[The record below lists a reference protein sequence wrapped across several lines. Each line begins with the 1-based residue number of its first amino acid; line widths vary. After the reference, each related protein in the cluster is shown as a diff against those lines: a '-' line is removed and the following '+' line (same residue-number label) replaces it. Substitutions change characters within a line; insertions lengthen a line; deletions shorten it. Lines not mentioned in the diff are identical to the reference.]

1 MKKISFVAAVALLA
15 LSACKESF
23 KKGDNGLEYKI
34 VTKGSGEPIPYGQYM
49 QIHVAQFYN
58 NGKTDSLLSDSRT
71 SPQGS
76 LIEVLDSVSTP
87 PQYFKILKQL
97 KKGDSLVIRQLT
109 DSAFKGNMESMPP
122 FFKKGKYLI
131 TTVKMEDIFAT
142 KELADAA
149 RIKSMEAAQVKQK
162 AAAAEQIKKDDKILT
177 DYFAKN
183 NIQASKGALGT
194 YVQVLQPGT
203 GATIDTGVVVKANY
217 TGKTMEG
224 KTFDSNTDPAFNHQ
238 QPLLVNMT
246 TDPSLGTTVIP
257 GWTDGFKLI
266 NKGAKAKFYIP
277 SSLAYGAQGAG
288 ADIKPNTILVFDIEV
303 LDVLNRAQASAA
315 AGEQRR
321 EMEAMQKRYMDSMQ
335 KAQPQPQQAPPAN

>member
-1 MKKISFVAAVALLA
+1 MKKISFVAAISVLA
-15 LSACKESF
+15 FTACKESF

-34 VTKGSGEPIPYGQYM
+34 ISSGSGETIPYGQYM

-58 NGKTDSLLSDSRT
+58 NGKSDSLLSDSRT

-76 LIEVLDSVSTP
+76 MVEVLDSVGTP

-109 DSAFKGNMESMPP
+109 DSAFKANMESMPP
-122 FFKKGKYLI
+122 FFKKGHYLI
-131 TTVKMEDIFAT
+131 TTVKMENIYAT
-142 KELADAA
+142 RELADSA
-149 RIKSMEAAQVKQK
+149 RAKGMAAAQEKQK
-162 AAAAEQIKKDDKILT
+162 ALAAEQIKKDDKILT

-194 YVQVLQPGT
+194 YVQILQPGT

-224 KTFDSNTDPAFNHQ
+224 KTFDSNTDPAFNHM

-246 TDPSLGTTVIP
+246 NDPSLGTTVIP

-288 ADIKPNTILVFDIEV
+288 ADIKPNSILVFDIEV
-303 LDVLNRAQASAA
+303 LDVLNKVQALAA
-315 AGEQRR
+315 ATEERKK
-321 EMEAMQKRYMDSMQ
+321 MEEMQKRYMDSMQ
-335 KAQPQPQQAPPAN
+335 KAQPQPTAPK

>member
-1 MKKISFVAAVALLA
+1 MKKISFVAAISLLA
-15 LSACKESF
+15 FSACKESF
-23 KKGDNGLEYKI
+23 KKGEKGLEYKI
-34 VTKGSGEPIPYGQYM
+34 VTKGSGEAIPYGQYM
-49 QIHVAQFYN
+49 QIHVAQYYN

-76 LIEVLDSVSTP
+76 IIEPLDSISTP

-109 DSAFKGNMESMPP
+109 DSAFKENMASMPP
-122 FFKKGKYLI
+122 FFKKGHYLI
-131 TTVKMEDIFAT
+131 TTVKMEDILAT

-149 RIKSMEAAQVKQK
+149 KTKAMETAQVKQK

-183 NIQASKGALGT
+183 NIKVSKGVLGT
-194 YVQVLQPGT
+194 YVQVLQPGA
-203 GATIDTGVVVKANY
+203 GANIDTGVVVKANY

-224 KTFDSNTDPAFNHQ
+224 KTFDSNTDPAFNHL

-246 TDPSLGTTVIP
+246 NDPSLGTTVIP
-257 GWTDGFKLI
+257 GWTDGFKLL

-288 ADIKPNTILVFDIEV
+288 ADIKPNSILVFDVEV
-303 LDVLNRAQASAA
+303 LDVLNRTQAVAA
-315 AGEQRR
+315 AAEDRKK
-321 EMEAMQKRYMDSMQ
+321 MEEMQKRYMDSMQ
-335 KAQPQPQQAPPAN
+335 RTQPQPQQAPPAN